1 MIFKEIISEER
12 EKKHIDEISKALV
25 EAINDSKFTINVIIG
40 DLVDDS
46 HLLDCFINNIRINGR
61 EFYEVDKSLLDL
73 PLLQIKD
80 VLSFAGVSLNDL
92 IQRKKDELQK
102 WEEEMAEELK
112 SYKNGKKEWKK
123 N

>member
-1 MIFKEIISEER
+1 M
-12 EKKHIDEISKALV
+12 V

-40 DLVDDS
+40 DLVDDND
-46 HLLDCFINNIRINGR
+46 LLDCFTNNIRINGR
-61 EFYEVDKSLLDL
+61 EFYEVDNSLLDL

-102 WEEEMAEELK
+102 WEEGVEEELK
-112 SYKNGKKEWKK
+112 IIKKKESLISFGIMKI
-123 N
+123 

>member
-1 MIFKEIISEER
+1 MIFKEITNEER
-12 EKKHIDEISKALV
+12 EKKHIEEISKALV
-25 EAINDSKFTINVIIG
+25 ETTNDPKFTINVIIG
-40 DLVDDS
+40 DLVDDN
-46 HLLDCFINNIRINGR
+46 HLLDCFTNKLRINNR

-92 IQRKKDELQK
+92 IQKRKDELLK
-102 WEEEMAEELK
+102 WEEK
-112 SYKNGKKEWKK
+112 DWKR